1 MNKLSDNW
9 SPIGKHR
16 AIEAGRYAVF
26 SIKIKNLY
34 QQRWLGAGNAMSR
47 YNSLEKGALVAK
59 LNAETQPDETDQHSM
74 ANRKCQFQ

>member
-1 MNKLSDNW
+1 
-9 SPIGKHR
+9 
-16 AIEAGRYAVF
+16 
-26 SIKIKNLY
+26 
-34 QQRWLGAGNAMSR
+34 MSR